1 MFLSL
6 VKTSHLNLFC
16 CVFPRSVLGL
26 ISRFRVKEL
35 EVIEQEKIGRT
46 LLYFIYSIVSLYL
59 KKSSGN
65 GSMESSQAETTNGT
79 DIEGLLSHRQMFGD
93 RVCVSV
99 FCLHIKF
106 LTRKTAFNE
115 FPVL

>member
-1 MFLSL
+1 M
-6 VKTSHLNLFC
+6 
-16 CVFPRSVLGL
+16 G
-26 ISRFRVKEL
+26 
-35 EVIEQEKIGRT
+35 
-46 LLYFIYSIVSLYL
+46 
-59 KKSSGN
+59 
-65 GSMESSQAETTNGT
+65 SSQAGTTNGT